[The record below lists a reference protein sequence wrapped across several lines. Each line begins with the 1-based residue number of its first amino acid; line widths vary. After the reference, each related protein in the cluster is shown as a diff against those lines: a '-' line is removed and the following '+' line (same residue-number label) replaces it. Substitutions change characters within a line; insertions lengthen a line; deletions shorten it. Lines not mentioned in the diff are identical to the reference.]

1 MLDTTLSETRSR
13 DKVHMLVTNQQGDT
27 SQQTDLALRRVTVK
41 VILTAYWLVV
51 TLINDNSSS
60 WIG

>member
-1 MLDTTLSETRSR
+1 MTLSETRSR

-41 VILTAYWLVV
+41 VILTPYWL
-51 TLINDNSSS
+51 SSNAYQR
-60 WIG
+60 